1 MPGAKCRRN
10 LKGHLGKVTCVHFG
24 SQDNRTLVSGSLD
37 SKLILWDTWTNN
49 KIRIIP
55 LQSSWTMTCCLS
67 PQAELV
73 ASGGMDNLCTIH
85 DASSARIV
93 RELLGFQ
100 GYLSCVCFLDE
111 GKLLTS
117 SADGNIFLW
126 DVESGYKISE
136 FTGHA
141 NDVLCVS
148 LAAGDNNSFVSG
160 SVDNTAK
167 VRGIANWCTMTNRP
181 FDQLWD
187 IRSETCRQTFW
198 GHDGDVNSVHVSLV
212 CLI

>member
-1 MPGAKCRRN
+1 
-10 LKGHLGKVTCVHFG
+10 
-24 SQDNRTLVSGSLD
+24 
-37 SKLILWDTWTNN
+37 
-49 KIRIIP
+49 
-55 LQSSWTMTCCLS
+55 
-67 PQAELV
+67 
-73 ASGGMDNLCTIH
+73 MDNLCTIH
-85 DASSARIV
+85 EASSARIV

-100 GYLSCVCFLDE
+100 GYLSCVRFLDE

-148 LAAGDNNSFVSG
+148 LAVGENNAFVSG

-167 VRGIANWCTMTNRP
+167 V
-181 FDQLWD
+181 
-187 IRSETCRQTFW
+187 
-198 GHDGDVNSVHVSLV
+198 HVP
-212 CLI
+212 